1 MKTYLFCTLLLA
13 FPVGLVAQTINS
25 QDEKLIDEY
34 LHKNLTSA
42 KTQIGSAAVSKVF
55 VGTFYLVDPAFNTDE
70 GLSYVMELPMNINS
84 GEIVLYEL
92 LSTDKELPAL
102 KSLVKKDF
110 LLKDESKAKLF
121 EAALN
126 ELYPVKESEMTDVKH
141 LKKINQWI
149 FLRAK
154 FFDDQTAVIVTTEPN
169 GTITKM
175 EVKLGYSL
183 K

>member
-1 MKTYLFCTLLLA
+1 MT
-13 FPVGLVAQTINS
+13 AQTINP
-25 QDEKLIDEY
+25 QDEKLIDDY
-34 LHKNLTSA
+34 LHKNLTTV
-42 KTQIGSAAVSKVF
+42 KTLVGTAAVSKVF

-70 GLSYVMELPMNINS
+70 GLSYVMELPMNINA

-102 KSLVKKDF
+102 MSLVKKDF

-126 ELYPVKESEMTDVKH
+126 ELFPVKESEMADVKH
-141 LKKINQWI
+141 LKKNNQWI

-175 EVKLGYSL
+175 EVKLGYTVQ
-183 K
+183 